1 MHILLILFSVLFIVP
16 KNLQYGEI
24 KYLKM
29 VEYHMEDEI
38 SYLQH
43 VIQFLCMHNSSK
55 LSLNDILTFFEL
67 H

>member
-43 VIQFLCMHNSSK
+43 VIQFLCMHN
-55 LSLNDILTFFEL
+55 
-67 H
+67 